1 MFRTSLSVLFAGL
14 FSASLCFAADL
25 PKEINI
31 VYVKAPFN
39 LQNIVMKEKGMLEKA
54 FEKDNI
60 KINWKTI
67 TSGSKQTQL
76 IFPL

>member
-1 MFRTSLSVLFAGL
+1 MFKTLAATILSLGLSVNV
-14 FSASLCFAADL
+14 FAANL

-54 FEKDNI
+54 FEKDGVKVN
-60 KINWKTI
+60 
-67 TSGSKQTQL
+67 
-76 IFPL
+76 